1 MKTRIGRLIPRPQN
15 NNDMIEAIKAQW
27 DAITEHDLGEI
38 LDTLINR
45 VDTLVSTNGGPTK
58 F

>member
-1 MKTRIGRLIPRPQN
+1 MKTCIGKLVPHPQN
-15 NNDMIEAIKAQW
+15 NNDTIEAIKAEW
-27 DAITEHDLGEI
+27 DAITEQNLGEI
-38 LDTLINR
+38 LDTMINR